1 MKKTIKAL
9 ALALAALSLVLSCT
23 KSSKGE
29 EGFVSFQISQD
40 EEVALVTKSSVGSFT
55 TLPSPDDFRLVIVNS
70 SDEEIPVSDPKG
82 LTSLPAG
89 NYTVKASFGSS
100 SEEGFDKPCFY
111 GEQTFSINGGQTS
124 AVTVKTTLAN
134 AIVRFEYSEN
144 FRKYYTDYS
153 FTLTS
158 GKGTQI
164 QFPASETRAA
174 FVDAYLIKVKG
185 SLTSQGGKTQEFPEK
200 EYKGLDAATCYTLR
214 FDASN
219 VGSSIVTISFNDTV
233 EDVDLG
239 ETELND

>member
-1 MKKTIKAL
+1 MKRTIKAF
-9 ALALAALSLVLSCT
+9 ALGLAALSLAFSCN

-29 EGFVSFQISQD
+29 EGRVSFLVSQD
-40 EEVALVTKSSVGSFT
+40 EEISLITKSSVIGFT
-55 TLPSPDDFRLVIVNS
+55 WLRSPDDFTLVIVNA

-82 LTSLPAG
+82 LTTLPAG
-89 NYTVKASFGSS
+89 NYTVKASYGSADA
-100 SEEGFDKPCFY
+100 EGFDKPYFY
-111 GEQTFSINGGQTS
+111 GEQTFAVTGGQTTN
-124 AVTVKTTLAN
+124 VTVKTKLGN
-134 AIVRFEYSEN
+134 AIVKFEYTEN
-144 FRKYYTDYS
+144 FRKYYTDFS
-153 FTLTS
+153 FTLTT

-164 QFPASETRAA
+164 AFPASETKAA

-200 EYKGLDAATCYTLR
+200 EYKGLEAATCYTLR

-219 VGSSIVTISFNDTV
+219 VGSSTVTISFNDTV